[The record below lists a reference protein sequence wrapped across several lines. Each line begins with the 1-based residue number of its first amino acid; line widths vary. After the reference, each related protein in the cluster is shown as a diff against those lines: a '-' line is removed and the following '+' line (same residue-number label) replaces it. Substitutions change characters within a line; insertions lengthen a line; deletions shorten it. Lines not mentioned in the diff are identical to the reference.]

1 MMALIAMNL
10 NFISLAAALGNWL
23 PTGRRLGGCL
33 FFAIQVIGALA
44 DQSNQVTAASLTNTQ
59 RTFKIEKRYLNLPIK
74 NDAPKIKVTTLV
86 DDRLEVKNE
95 IQLAEGQPDWWAFMD
110 VSAWRGKTV
119 TIQAT
124 NLPTGSTALSLV
136 EQSDAIRGGENLY
149 REPLRGQFHFSS
161 RRGWNNDPNG
171 LVFFNSEYHLFYQ
184 HNPYGWSHGNMHW
197 GHAVSRDLVH
207 WEEIGDAI
215 APDQLGTI
223 SSGSAVVDWK
233 NTSGLGQ
240 DGKPPLVLI
249 YTAAGKP
256 TAPCIT
262 SSIDGRHFT
271 KFSGNPIVKRIGEG
285 RNSDPK
291 VLWHEP
297 TKQWVM
303 LLYIDL
309 PGRQHTVHFLTSP
322 NLIDW
327 TLASITKG
335 EVAQKHFLFECPD
348 FFELPI
354 DGDVSKMKWV
364 LTAANHEYALGTF
377 DGRKFTAE
385 TGKLTGNRGGKG
397 FYAAQTFNDIP
408 TSDGRRIQIGW
419 FKSATPGMP
428 FNQSMT
434 IPLEVKLITTT
445 EGPRQ
450 TWTPVKELESLRA
463 DSHRLG
469 SLTLQSGQANPLAK
483 IRAELVELRAE
494 FEPGTA
500 SIVTFD
506 VRGVPVSYDAAKQEL
521 TANGLRAPAPLR
533 NGKQR
538 LTIFCDRNG
547 LEVFASDG
555 LTYVPMPVIPD
566 ANVLSLVVGVTG
578 DPVKFSSLDVYEL
591 KSAWP
596 QP

>member
-1 MMALIAMNL
+1 MIHKPQFQDQSQIIRQYRWTLFAMLAGCLLLEL
-10 NFISLAAALGNWL
+10 NAASKTANESNHAAPTSLA
-23 PTGRRLGGCL
+23 
-33 FFAIQVIGALA
+33 
-44 DQSNQVTAASLTNTQ
+44 NTQ
-59 RTFKIEKRYLNLPIK
+59 RVFKIEKRYLNLPIK
-74 NDAPKIKVTTLV
+74 NGAPKIKVTTLV
-86 DDRLEVKNE
+86 DGRVEMKNE
-95 IQLAEGQPDWWAFMD
+95 IQLADGLPDWWAFID
-110 VSAWRGKTV
+110 VSAWCGKTV
-119 TIQAT
+119 TLQAD
-124 NLPTGSTALSLV
+124 NLPIGSTALSSL
-136 EQSDAIRGGENLY
+136 EQGDSIKGGENLY

-171 LVFFNSEYHLFYQ
+171 LVFFNGEYHLFYQ
-184 HNPYGWSHGNMHW
+184 HNPYGWLHGNMHW

-215 APDQLGTI
+215 APDELGTI

-233 NTSGLGQ
+233 NTSGFGK

-256 TAPCIT
+256 STPCIT
-262 SSIDGRHFT
+262 SSTDGRHFT

-322 NLIDW
+322 NLRDW

-335 EVAQKHFLFECPD
+335 EVAQRHFLFECPD

-354 DGDVSKMKWV
+354 DGDVSKKKWV
-364 LTAANHEYALGTF
+364 LTSANHEYAIGIF
-377 DGRKFTAE
+377 DGAKFTAE
-385 TGKLTGNRGGKG
+385 TQKLPGNRGNKG

-408 TSDGRRIQIGW
+408 ASDGRRIQIGW

-434 IPLEVKLITTT
+434 IPLEVKLTTT
-445 EGPRQ
+445 AEGPRQ

-463 DSHRLG
+463 KLHRVG
-469 SLTLQSGQANPLAK
+469 SLTLQPGQANPLDK
-483 IRAELVELRAE
+483 VRAELIELRAE
-494 FEPGTA
+494 FEPGAT
-500 SIVTFD
+500 SVVHFN

-521 TANGLRAPAPLR
+521 TVNGLRAPSPLR
-533 NGKQR
+533 DGKQR
-538 LTIFCDRNG
+538 LTIFCDRTG

-566 ANVLSLVVGVTG
+566 AHIIRIEVGVAGT
-578 DPVKFSSLDVYEL
+578 PVKFNSLDIYEL

>member
-1 MMALIAMNL
+1 MRAPFKLTLFVVAACLLLAMQAGGEIA
-10 NFISLAAALGNWL
+10 S
-23 PTGRRLGGCL
+23 
-33 FFAIQVIGALA
+33 
-44 DQSNQVTAASLTNTQ
+44 QSNQAAAVSLTNTQ
-59 RTFKIEKRYLNLPIK
+59 RTFQIEQRYLNLPIK
-74 NDAPKIKVTTLV
+74 NGAPKIKVATLV
-86 DDRLEVKNE
+86 DGRREVKNE
-95 IQLAEGQPDWWAFMD
+95 IQLADGQPDWWAFMD

-119 TIQAT
+119 TLQVT
-124 NLPTGSTALSLV
+124 NLPTGSTALSSV
-136 EQSDAIRGGENLY
+136 EQSDAIKGAENLY

-171 LVFFNSEYHLFYQ
+171 LVCFNGEHHLFYQ
-184 HNPYGWSHGNMHW
+184 HNPYGWLHGNMHW

-215 APDQLGTI
+215 APDHLGTI

-256 TAPCIT
+256 SAPCIT
-262 SSIDGRHFT
+262 SSTDGRHFT

-291 VLWHEP
+291 VFWHEP
-297 TKQWVM
+297 TKRWVM

-309 PGRQHTVHFLTSP
+309 PGRQHTIHFLTSP

-354 DGDVSKMKWV
+354 DGDAARKKWV

-377 DGRKFTAE
+377 DGKKFTAE
-385 TGKLTGNRGGKG
+385 TEKLTGNRGSKG

-408 TSDGRRIQIGW
+408 ASDGRRIQMGW

-434 IPLEVKLITTT
+434 IPLEVKLITTA

-450 TWTPVKELESLRA
+450 TWTPVRELESLRA
-463 DSHRLG
+463 KAHRLG
-469 SLTLQSGQANPLAK
+469 ALTLQPGQANPLDK
-483 IRAELVELRAE
+483 IRAELIELRAE
-494 FEPGTA
+494 FEPGAA
-500 SIVTFD
+500 SVVNFK
-506 VRGVPVSYDAAKQEL
+506 VRGVPVSYDAVKQEL
-521 TANGLRAPAPLR
+521 TVNGLRAPAPLR
-533 NGKQR
+533 NGKQQ
-538 LTIFCDRNG
+538 LTIFCDCNG

-555 LTYVPMPVIPD
+555 LTYAPMPVIPD
-566 ANVLSLVVGVTG
+566 ANVLSVEVGVAGT
-578 DPVKFSSLDVYEL
+578 PVKFNSLEVHEL

-596 QP
+596 QR

>member
-1 MMALIAMNL
+1 MNPVMRAYFKLTLFVVAACLLLAIHAGGEIA
-10 NFISLAAALGNWL
+10 SE
-23 PTGRRLGGCL
+23 
-33 FFAIQVIGALA
+33 
-44 DQSNQVTAASLTNTQ
+44 SNQVAAVSLTNTQ
-59 RTFKIEKRYLNLPIK
+59 RVFKIEKRYLNLPIK
-74 NDAPKIKVTTLV
+74 NGASKIKVTTLV
-86 DDRLEVKNE
+86 DGRLEVKND
-95 IQLAEGQPDWWAFMD
+95 IQLADGQPDWWAFMD
-110 VSAWRGKTV
+110 VSAWHGKTV
-119 TIQAT
+119 MLQVT
-124 NLPTGSTALSLV
+124 NLPTGSTALSSI
-136 EQSDAIRGGENLY
+136 EQSDSIKGGENLY

-171 LVFFNSEYHLFYQ
+171 LVFFNGEYHLFYQ

-197 GHAVSRDLVH
+197 GHAVSRNLIH

-215 APDQLGTI
+215 APDHLGTI

-233 NTSGLGQ
+233 NTSGLGK

-256 TAPCIT
+256 TTPCIT
-262 SSIDGRHFT
+262 SSTDGRHFT
-271 KFSGNPIVKRIGEG
+271 KFSGNPIVKRIGAG

-297 TKQWVM
+297 TKRWVM

-309 PGRQHTVHFLTSP
+309 PGRQHTIHFLTSP

-335 EVAQKHFLFECPD
+335 EIAQIHFLFECPD

-354 DGDVSKMKWV
+354 DGDASKKKWV
-364 LTAANHEYALGTF
+364 LTAANHEYALGIF
-377 DGRKFTAE
+377 DGAKFTAE
-385 TGKLTGNRGGKG
+385 TGKLSGNRGNKG

-408 TSDGRRIQIGW
+408 ASDGRRIQIGW

-434 IPLEVKLITTT
+434 IPLEVKLITTA

-450 TWTPVKELESLRA
+450 TWTPVRELESLRA
-463 DSHRLG
+463 KSHRLG
-469 SLTLQSGQANPLAK
+469 SLTLQPGQANPLDK
-483 IRAELVELRAE
+483 VRAELMELRAE
-494 FEPGTA
+494 FEPGATN
-500 SIVTFD
+500 VVNFN
-506 VRGVPVSYDAAKQEL
+506 VRGVLVSYDAARQEL
-521 TANGLRAPAPLR
+521 TVNGLRAPAPLR

-566 ANVLSLVVGVTG
+566 ANVLGLEVVVTG
-578 DPVKFSSLDVYEL
+578 EPVKFHSMDVHEL

-596 QP
+596 QPR

>member
-1 MMALIAMNL
+1 MISAMIRARLKMILMLMAGCLLLVLHATAQIAGQSEQVAAV
-10 NFISLAAALGNWL
+10 SLA
-23 PTGRRLGGCL
+23 
-33 FFAIQVIGALA
+33 
-44 DQSNQVTAASLTNTQ
+44 NTQ
-59 RTFKIEKRYLNLPIK
+59 RVFKIEKRYLNLPIK
-74 NDAPKIKVTTLV
+74 NGASKIKVTTLV
-86 DDRLEVKNE
+86 DGRLEVKND
-95 IQLAEGQPDWWAFMD
+95 IQLADGQPDWWAFID
-110 VSAWRGKTV
+110 VGAWHGKTV
-119 TIQAT
+119 TLQVT
-124 NLPTGSTALSLV
+124 NLPVGSTALSSI
-136 EQSDAIRGGENLY
+136 EQSDAIKGGENLY
-149 REPLRGQFHFSS
+149 CEPLRGQFHFSS

-171 LVFFNSEYHLFYQ
+171 LVFFNGEYHLFYQ

-215 APDQLGTI
+215 APDHMGTI

-233 NTSGLGQ
+233 NTSGLGK
-240 DGKPPLVLI
+240 DGKPPLVLV

-256 TAPCIT
+256 TTPCIT
-262 SSIDGRHFT
+262 SSTDGRHFT
-271 KFSGNPIVKRIGEG
+271 KFSGNPIVKRIGAG

-297 TKQWVM
+297 TKRWVM

-309 PGRQHTVHFLTSP
+309 PGRQHTIHFLTSP

-348 FFELPI
+348 FFELPV
-354 DGDVSKMKWV
+354 DGDFSKRKWV
-364 LTAANHEYALGTF
+364 LTAANHEYAIGTF
-377 DGRKFTAE
+377 DGAKFTAE
-385 TGKLTGNRGGKG
+385 TDKLPGNGGNKG
-397 FYAAQTFNDIP
+397 LYAAQTFSDIP
-408 TSDGRRIQIGW
+408 ASDGRRIQIGW

-434 IPLEVKLITTT
+434 IPLEVKLIKTA

-450 TWTPVKELESLRA
+450 TWTPVKELESLRTK
-463 DSHRLG
+463 SHRLG
-469 SLTLQSGQANPLAK
+469 SLTLQPGEANPLDK
-483 IRAELVELRAE
+483 VRAELIELRAE
-494 FEPGTA
+494 FESGAT
-500 SIVTFD
+500 SVVHFK
-506 VRGVPVSYDAAKQEL
+506 VRGVAVSYDAAKQEL
-521 TANGLRAPAPLR
+521 IVNGRRAPAPLR

-538 LTIFCDRNG
+538 LTVFCDRNG
-547 LEVFASDG
+547 LEFFTGDG

-566 ANVLSLVVGVTG
+566 ASVLSVEVGVAGT
-578 DPVKFSSLDVYEL
+578 PVKFSSLDVHEL